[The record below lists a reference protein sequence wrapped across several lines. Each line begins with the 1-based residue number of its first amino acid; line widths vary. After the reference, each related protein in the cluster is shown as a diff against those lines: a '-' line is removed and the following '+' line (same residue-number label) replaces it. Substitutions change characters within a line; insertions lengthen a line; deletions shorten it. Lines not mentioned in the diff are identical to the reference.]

1 MEKPEGAFSLLKKEN
16 KNILKSFF
24 FALFSVEKP
33 KIHSEESDRQEKKK
47 NQMFLN
53 CIHSSEQ
60 GGFSSALFHAEPSK
74 KVIKNTQNHHRH
86 NK

>member
-1 MEKPEGAFSLLKKEN
+1 MLVWGVIARFRMEKPEGAFTLLKKEN

-47 NQMFLN
+47 KSNV
-53 CIHSSEQ
+53 S
-60 GGFSSALFHAEPSK
+60 
-74 KVIKNTQNHHRH
+74 
-86 NK
+86 